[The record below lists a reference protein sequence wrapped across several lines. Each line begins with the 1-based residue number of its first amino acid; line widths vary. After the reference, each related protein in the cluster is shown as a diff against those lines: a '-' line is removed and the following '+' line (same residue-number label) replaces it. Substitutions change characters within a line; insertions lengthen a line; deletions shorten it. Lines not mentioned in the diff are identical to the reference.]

1 MNKSILLYSNA
12 DISRRYTPENTTKVA
27 LNEINSIPNYSS
39 SIIYF
44 SEIQLFTKDHAKEL
58 LSRILD
64 KLKPSGVLILIT
76 SNTNKICKD
85 YLLGR
90 IDDDLFVK
98 HNTNNKC
105 VFGITQINGILSSLQ
120 DIKLAKLEY
129 DDNESNIIFTLQ
141 RVTV

>member
-1 MNKSILLYSNA
+1 MNRSILLYSNA
-12 DISRRYTPENTTKVA
+12 DIDDNNTPQNTTKVP
-27 LNEINSIPNYSS
+27 LNEINSIPNYST

-44 SEIQLFTKDHAKEL
+44 SEIQLLDKDSAKNL
-58 LSRILD
+58 LLRILE

-90 IDDDLFVK
+90 IDDDMFVK
-98 HNTNNKC
+98 HNTNHKC
-105 VFGITQINGILSSLQ
+105 VFGITQINRILSSIQ
-120 DIKLAKLEY
+120 DIKLSKLEY
-129 DDNESNIIFTLQ
+129 DDNGSNIIFTLQ